1 MQTDMNSYAL
11 QLVHVQEF
19 ACLLDLEERRDLV
32 LWVLENEYR
41 NTSFDDRFMAMMTAL
56 PEQSCDDV
64 IIIETEE
71 IPHGFSKNFG
81 GCSNTPQLS
90 LNCSVCGV
98 AITDVLCLHCKS
110 DGE

>member
-1 MQTDMNSYAL
+1 MITDMNSYAL

-32 LWVLENEYR
+32 LWVLEQEYPSA
-41 NTSFDDRFMAMMTAL
+41 TIEERFLAMMRAL
-56 PEQSCDDV
+56 P
-64 IIIETEE
+64 IEVA
-71 IPHGFSKNFG
+71 PAHFG

-98 AITDVLCLHCKS
+98 EIDKVICLHCQS
-110 DGE
+110 DGQ